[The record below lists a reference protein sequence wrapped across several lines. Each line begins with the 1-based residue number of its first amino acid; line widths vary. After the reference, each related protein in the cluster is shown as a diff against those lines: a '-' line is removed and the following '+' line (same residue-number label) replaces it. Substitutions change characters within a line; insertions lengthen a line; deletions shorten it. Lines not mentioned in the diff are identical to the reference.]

1 MQTHVRG
8 LSYAAALLA
17 TLAATTAGAAQYPGW
32 GDTGWV
38 YASKR
43 ECCAAAINI
52 AAGYSADACVTAGGV
67 PRPFAGA
74 SQRGTCSS
82 EWQQDENG
90 ARLYRCYGEAS
101 VWCR

>member
-1 MQTHVRG
+1 MRAPVVLLVT
-8 LSYAAALLA
+8 ALVLCGA
-17 TLAATTAGAAQYPGW
+17 VVEAAQYPGW
-32 GDTGWV
+32 GDTGWI

-43 ECCAAAINI
+43 ECCNEAIDI
-52 AAGYSADACVTAGGV
+52 AAEYSANACVTAGGM

-82 EWQQDENG
+82 EWNQG
-90 ARLYRCYGEAS
+90 ADGSMMYRCYGEAS